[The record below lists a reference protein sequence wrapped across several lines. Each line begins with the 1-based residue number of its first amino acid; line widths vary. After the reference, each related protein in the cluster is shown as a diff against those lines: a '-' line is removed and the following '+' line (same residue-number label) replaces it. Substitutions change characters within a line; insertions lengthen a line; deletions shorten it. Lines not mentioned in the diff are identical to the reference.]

1 MARPTK
7 PAKDRQS
14 EVIAVRLT
22 PAEYKAL
29 AKVIKTTKLK
39 ESEVVRRCI
48 HEALRGVEIYARR
61 DRRKTQ

>member
-7 PAKDRQS
+7 HAKDRQS

-22 PAEYKAL
+22 PAEYRAL
-29 AKVIKTTKLK
+29 AKVSKTTGMK

-48 HEALRGVEIYARR
+48 NEGLRGVEIYARKH
-61 DRRKTQ
+61 RKDK